1 MRRCAVAIWAVR
13 DAAKAHSCSRARD
26 AACSR
31 SCEAARAAL
40 MVAMAEASEESVEVV
55 GEAKVASTASGR
67 VVENPGGG
75 CLRKRVGERRPVT
88 APVIVG

>member
-1 MRRCAVAIWAVR
+1 
-13 DAAKAHSCSRARD
+13 
-26 AACSR
+26 
-31 SCEAARAAL
+31 L